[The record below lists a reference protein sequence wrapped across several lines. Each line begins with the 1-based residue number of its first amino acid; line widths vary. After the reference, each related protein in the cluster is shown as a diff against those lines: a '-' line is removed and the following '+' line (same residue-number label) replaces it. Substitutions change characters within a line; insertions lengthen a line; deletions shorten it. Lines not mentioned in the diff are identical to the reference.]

1 MLQKIAE
8 SKIIITSRIH
18 SALPALAMGLKVI
31 FIKEGL
37 EHNNHKMRL
46 SGLENYFNTVC
57 FNDFFM
63 INLDTIQRMENH
75 TDYIEKTIQTINNFK
90 VK

>member
-1 MLQKIAE
+1 MLKKIAE
-8 SKIIITSRIH
+8 SKIIITSRVH

-31 FIKEGL
+31 FINEGL
-37 EHNNHKMRL
+37 EHSNHKMRL
-46 SGLENYFNTVC
+46 SGLENYFKTVC

-63 INLDTIQRMENH
+63 INLDAIQSMENH
-75 TDYIEKTIQTINNFK
+75 MDCIKKTNQTINNFK